1 MTAQPRPTTPPRPAA
16 LDTRSLGRPVHLL
29 PQVAQRLREALQRAL
44 VQPWNRR
51 YHSRYELQALTL
63 RPFAAQDAAALTPS
77 GATARW
83 LRANGPAGP
92 LACRIDRPLVLALM
106 ARRLG
111 LGADTALAT
120 ADTPPTATE
129 DRLLHLLAGQF
140 TGLSLQW
147 LAQAAR
153 PEDEAE
159 QDLTPLTDLPALQ
172 SGPLPTLNDAWTLTV
187 AMRDMTP
194 ALPPAMP
201 ANASFKPEAAEAPA
215 EPEADGAYEQADPAA
230 TPSSAA
236 AVAADA
242 APAAA
247 PPQDMTLS
255 LILDGA
261 YLQPL
266 LRRLSGQHRPARS
279 GSAVGAPP
287 LTRRL
292 TLTLQARLLERELD
306 LGAVLDLAPGAL
318 IPIRLADATVMVE
331 GSALM
336 SAAVAEHQ
344 GKLCLTS
351 FQDLE

>member
-1 MTAQPRPTTPPRPAA
+1 MTTQSRPTPAPRPAA

-29 PQVAQRLREALQRAL
+29 PQVAQGLREALQRAL

-63 RPFAAQDAAALTPS
+63 RPFAADRDGTPATGAAP
-77 GATARW
+77 RW

-111 LGADTALAT
+111 LGADTAVAT

-140 TGLSLQW
+140 AGLSLQW
-147 LAQAAR
+147 LAQAAL
-153 PEDEAE
+153 PENATE
-159 QDLTPLTDLPALQ
+159 QDLAPLADLPALQ
-172 SGPLPTLNDAWTLTV
+172 SGPLPPMSDAWTITV
-187 AMRDMTP
+187 AMRDLT
-194 ALPPAMP
+194 PAMP
-201 ANASFKPEAAEAPA
+201 ASLPANASYKQD
-215 EPEADGAYEQADPAA
+215 ADGSYEQADPD
-230 TPSSAA
+230 AA
-236 AVAADA
+236 AEPAPA
-242 APAAA
+242 APAPA
-247 PPQDMTLS
+247 QDMTLS

-266 LRRLSGQHRPARS
+266 LRRLSGQHRTARAA
-279 GSAVGAPP
+279 SAVGAPP
-287 LTRRL
+287 LDRRL

-306 LGAVLDLAPGAL
+306 LGTVLDLVPGAL
-318 IPIRLADATVMVE
+318 IPIRLADATVMVQ

>member
-1 MTAQPRPTTPPRPAA
+1 MNQPRPTTPPRPAA

-51 YHSRYELQALTL
+51 YHSRYELQSLTL
-63 RPFAAQDAAALTPS
+63 RPFAAEQD
-77 GATARW
+77 GARW
-83 LRANGPAGP
+83 LRGNGPAGP

-111 LGADTALAT
+111 LGADTAVAT

-140 TGLSLQW
+140 ASLCLQGLAHEAS
-147 LAQAAR
+147 
-153 PEDEAE
+153 PDDEAG
-159 QDLTPLTDLPALQ
+159 QNLTPAAEAPVLQ
-172 SGPLPTLNDAWTLTV
+172 SGPLPAFGADAWELV
-187 AMRDMTP
+187 AEMRDGEQLSTL
-194 ALPPAMP
+194 ALAL
-201 ANASFKPEAAEAPA
+201 A
-215 EPEADGAYEQADPAA
+215 GAHL
-230 TPSSAA
+230 
-236 AVAADA
+236 V
-242 APAAA
+242 
-247 PPQDMTLS
+247 
-255 LILDGA
+255 
-261 YLQPL
+261 PL
-266 LRRLSGQHRPARS
+266 LRQLSSQQRAARPPVRQ
-279 GSAVGAPP
+279 AP
-287 LTRRL
+287 LDRRL

-306 LGAVLDLAPGAL
+306 LGTVLDLAPGAL
-318 IPIRLADATVMVE
+318 IPIRLADATVMVQ

>member
-1 MTAQPRPTTPPRPAA
+1 MTPSSRPTPPARPVA
-16 LDTRSLGRPVHLL
+16 LDTRTLGRPVHLL
-29 PQVAQRLREALQRAL
+29 PQVALRLREALQRAL

-63 RPFAAQDAAALTPS
+63 RPFAAGQDAAALAPS
-77 GATARW
+77 GVAPRW

-92 LACRIDRPLVLALM
+92 LACRIDRPLVLGLM

-140 TGLSLQW
+140 AGLSLQW
-147 LAQAAR
+147 LALAAR

-159 QDLTPLTDLPALQ
+159 QDLTPLVDLPALQ

-194 ALPPAMP
+194 ALPLAMP
-201 ANASFKPEAAEAPA
+201 ANASFKPEPAAA

-230 TPSSAA
+230 TPSGP
-236 AVAADA
+236 VTADA
-242 APAAA
+242 STAA
-247 PPQDMTLS
+247 PVASPAQDMTLS

-266 LRRLSGQHRPARS
+266 LRRLSEQHRPARS

-306 LGAVLDLAPGAL
+306 LGSVLDLAPGAL